1 MTTLLQLGVFFSNRC
16 LTHILMLMILFSSI
30 VAQCQLPLHRRQ
42 QQLLE
47 WDVSVSCIV
56 MVVVIHFPEQRFVV
70 DGNNQK
76 RKEKKKMLIGIL
88 TSSGRREFFLDSLT
102 FLDFSLH

>member
-1 MTTLLQLGVFFSNRC
+1 
-16 LTHILMLMILFSSI
+16 
-30 VAQCQLPLHRRQ
+30 
-42 QQLLE
+42 
-47 WDVSVSCIV
+47 